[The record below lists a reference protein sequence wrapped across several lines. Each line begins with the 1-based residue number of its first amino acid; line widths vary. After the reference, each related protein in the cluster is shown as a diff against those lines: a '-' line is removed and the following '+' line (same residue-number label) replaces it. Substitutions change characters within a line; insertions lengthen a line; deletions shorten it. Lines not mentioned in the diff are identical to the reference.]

1 MRSIKGFGFDAM
13 PWWLDLALLALAVA
27 LWQKAGN
34 TPDDVW
40 SIFQKFLAFVA
51 VLVVLLGGRQL
62 LLEILA
68 LGFTL
73 WLPGA
78 SRFDGGPLNSEA
90 ARSSEAPRGW
100 RLPG

>member
-1 MRSIKGFGFDAM
+1 M
-13 PWWLDLALLALAVA
+13 PWWLDLALLALAAA
-27 LWQKAGN
+27 LWVKAGN

-40 SIFQKFLAFVA
+40 CIFQKFLAFVA
-51 VLVVLLGGRQL
+51 VVVVLLGGRQL

-68 LGFTL
+68 LALTF
-73 WLPGA
+73 WLPSA

-90 ARSSEAPRGW
+90 ARSGAAPRGW